1 MGFIFV
7 PISNL
12 ALAGLQGRDLG
23 QASGLMNM
31 IRQIGGS
38 ISVAMVG
45 VLTETI
51 GAQHRNDLLP
61 QISPSNPNFIDQ
73 YNALTANFLRFTT
86 DLVKA
91 QQQAMMLIERRVMTQ
106 ASVLTYIDILQYMT
120 LFILICI
127 PFIIMAK
134 TIKAKAPSAE
144 EGGGVH

>member
-12 ALAGLQGRDLG
+12 ALAGLQGRDLT

-38 ISVAMVG
+38 LSVAIIG
-45 VLTETI
+45 VLTVT
-51 GAQHRNDLLP
+51 GTAQHRNDLLP
-61 QISPSNPNFIDQ
+61 NISTTNTAFNDTFNGLVNNFM
-73 YNALTANFLRFTT
+73 RFTS
-86 DLVKA
+86 DISVA
-91 QQQAMMLIERRVMTQ
+91 QQQAYAIMERKVFAQ
-106 ASVLTYIDILQYMT
+106 ASVLTYIDILQYIT

-127 PFIIMAK
+127 PLILMAR